1 MSASGPL
8 VGYKIVELAGIG
20 PNPMCAMMLADMGAE
35 IVRID
40 RTVDAGLG
48 INTEAKFR
56 VLDRGRRSVAVN
68 LKDERGVQTVLKLV
82 EQADALIEGFRPGV
96 TERLGLGPEVCMK
109 INPKLVYGRITG
121 WGQDGPLASAAGHDI
136 NYISLAGAAYPIG
149 VADSPPSPPLNLVG
163 DFGGGG
169 MLLALG
175 VVAALLEAQKSGVGQ
190 IVDAAMTDGVAALM
204 AAIYGMH
211 AAGIWTD
218 DRQANILDGG
228 AHFYNSYETSDGKF
242 ISIASIEKKFYE
254 ELLQLTGFVDPDHQ
268 AHADRKQWK
277 VNKEKMASMIK
288 EKTRDEWCAILE
300 GTDVCFAPV
309 LSLSEAPHHPHNI
322 ARETFTEV
330 NGVVQPS
337 PAPKFSR
344 TKSKI
349 QSSPSSVG
357 EDTRSCLIDW
367 GFENSDVDDLFEK
380 GVVK

>member
-35 IVRID
+35 IIRID

-48 INTEAKFR
+48 INTDPKFR

-82 EQADALIEGFRPGV
+82 GQADALIEGFRPGV

-254 ELLQLTGFVDPDHQ
+254 ELLQLTGFVDPDHR
-268 AHADRKQWK
+268 AHADRKEWK

-300 GTDVCFAPV
+300 GTDVC
-309 LSLSEAPHHPHNI
+309 LL
-322 ARETFTEV
+322 
-330 NGVVQPS
+330 
-337 PAPKFSR
+337 
-344 TKSKI
+344 
-349 QSSPSSVG
+349 
-357 EDTRSCLIDW
+357 LIHTILQ
-367 GFENSDVDDLFEK
+367 ERLLPR
-380 GVVK
+380 

>member
-35 IVRID
+35 IIRID

-175 VVAALLEAQKSGVGQ
+175 VVAACS
-190 IVDAAMTDGVAALM
+190 
-204 AAIYGMH
+204 
-211 AAGIWTD
+211 AG
-218 DRQANILDGG
+218 
-228 AHFYNSYETSDGKF
+228 S
-242 ISIASIEKKFYE
+242 
-254 ELLQLTGFVDPDHQ
+254 
-268 AHADRKQWK
+268 
-277 VNKEKMASMIK
+277 
-288 EKTRDEWCAILE
+288 
-300 GTDVCFAPV
+300 APW
-309 LSLSEAPHHPHNI
+309 
-322 ARETFTEV
+322 R
-330 NGVVQPS
+330 G
-337 PAPKFSR
+337 
-344 TKSKI
+344 
-349 QSSPSSVG
+349 
-357 EDTRSCLIDW
+357 
-367 GFENSDVDDLFEK
+367 
-380 GVVK
+380 